1 MISQLLLSKR
11 LFIEGSKFAQKL
23 DSVSSGLAISLFQDA
38 VEIYVWALIKDKNIS
53 VKDNFNFTTNLDA
66 IDKAGIT
73 MPDRSKLL
81 ELNKA
86 RVNFKHYG
94 NLPASEDAQK
104 FKIYTEGF
112 LQAASLE
119 HFSLDFDDISLVDLM
134 PFDKIK
140 EYLKLAES
148 KLVSSDTEGAVQQ
161 LSIAKT
167 LLFRELD
174 RHIPAVDHNLKYID
188 RTFEQMIPG
197 APRISGFSYI
207 ANYLNLLREISM
219 ITLLQLSIEDYTFLR
234 NNLMT
239 ANQFGSGEWQTV
251 KTAFKEYKP
260 EDCKKIISILVE
272 ISIRMSNIL

>member
-1 MISQLLLSKR
+1 M
-11 LFIEGSKFAQKL
+11 
-23 DSVSSGLAISLFQDA
+23 
-38 VEIYVWALIKDKNIS
+38 
-53 VKDNFNFTTNLDA
+53 
-66 IDKAGIT
+66 
-73 MPDRSKLL
+73 
-81 ELNKA
+81 
-86 RVNFKHYG
+86 NFKHYG

-119 HFSLDFDDISLVDLM
+119 HFSLDFDNISLVDLM

-148 KLVSSDTEGAVQQ
+148 KLASSDTEAAIQQ
-161 LSIAKT
+161 LSIAKV

-174 RHIPAVDHNLKYID
+174 KHIPEVDNNLKSID
-188 RTFEQMIPG
+188 RSFEQIIPG
-197 APRISGFSYI
+197 TRGLTGFSYI
-207 ANYLNLLREISM
+207 ADYLNLLREISM

-234 NNLMT
+234 NNLMSVS
-239 ANQFGSGEWQTV
+239 QFGSGKWQTV